1 MLLNNS
7 PHFCTLQLNFA
18 QYLNILQAKH
28 MYDIFCFLL
37 FFVVYESTYVHQ
49 VLFVQLPPININ
61 HGFPFLQLQV

>member
-18 QYLNILQAKH
+18 QYLNILQTKH
-28 MYDIFCFLL
+28 LISSAFA
-37 FFVVYESTYVHQ
+37 FFVVYESTYGHQ